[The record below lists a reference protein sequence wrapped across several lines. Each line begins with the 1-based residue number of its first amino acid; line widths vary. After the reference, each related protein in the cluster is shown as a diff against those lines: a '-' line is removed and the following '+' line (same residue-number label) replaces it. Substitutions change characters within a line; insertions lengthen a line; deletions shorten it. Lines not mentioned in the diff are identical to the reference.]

1 MLKKILSA
9 ALLLSAA
16 AAFPQ
21 NVLPSVIA
29 APAAILPYQPFVMH
43 IGEVCASE
51 SVPLVARVEGTVT
64 KINFQE
70 GQKVKQGDLLF
81 EIDPREYKAKVQKAE
96 STLIQAKAKADNRAT
111 EYKRQND
118 LLAKGSGSQKDVDLL
133 RAERDS
139 SEAEVQ
145 ASQAELDLAK
155 LNLEYT
161 KIRAPF
167 DGWVGFRNCSLGE
180 LVGPGAEK
188 QELATIEKSG
198 QIKVNFNMAET
209 DLITLFRNMESEK
222 VKVSEVPVELY
233 FQDGTKVNLKGF
245 LKAWD
250 NKINQNTGTLKIQA
264 VFDDPDRDLLPGL
277 YVKVK
282 LPLGPKQDRIAIPL
296 SAVTY
301 DVAGSY
307 IFVLQ
312 DAKDGKAKAERRYI
326 QIAARDGATA
336 FLKNGLKKNELL
348 VVSGMQKLRSGSE
361 CAYTLQS
368 ADPAKQ
374 KQLDGAEK

>member
-1 MLKKILSA
+1 M
-9 ALLLSAA
+9 
-16 AAFPQ
+16 
-21 NVLPSVIA
+21 
-29 APAAILPYQPFVMH
+29 
-43 IGEVCASE
+43 E
-51 SVPLVARVEGTVT
+51 
-64 KINFQE
+64 
-70 GQKVKQGDLLF
+70 
-81 EIDPREYKAKVQKAE
+81 
-96 STLIQAKAKADNRAT
+96 
-111 EYKRQND
+111 
-118 LLAKGSGSQKDVDLL
+118 
-133 RAERDS
+133 
-139 SEAEVQ
+139 
-145 ASQAELDLAK
+145 
-155 LNLEYT
+155 
-161 KIRAPF
+161 
-167 DGWVGFRNCSLGE
+167 
-180 LVGPGAEK
+180 EK
-188 QELATIEKSG
+188 Q
-198 QIKVNFNMAET
+198 
-209 DLITLFRNMESEK
+209 

-374 KQLDGAEK
+374 KQIDGAEK